1 MSILYTAASGGSL
14 PYGAGMNNMN
24 IRQPCVDASVS
35 VRAALIASTVPLV
48 ARSPHLA
55 TAPSLNGTFDREV
68 LTSAGAADPSISTDE
83 YEQTNGIGS
92 ESERMLPGGYLPP
105 AGSLSFHAKQAGAT
119 RSLPSNHGALLAWGR
134 GDFLQQGERS
144 APFARI
150 SAHSGH
156 QGAPTKVINTW
167 IHKTKLSEER
177 RRRRR

>member
-1 MSILYTAASGGSL
+1 
-14 PYGAGMNNMN
+14 MN

-35 VRAALIASTVPLV
+35 VRAALIARTVPTE
-48 ARSPHLA
+48 ARTPTLA
-55 TAPSLNGTFDREV
+55 PAPGLNGAFDREV
-68 LTSAGAADPSISTDE
+68 LTSAGAADPSISTDG
-83 YEQTNGIGS
+83 QKQPIGIAS
-92 ESERMLPGGYLPP
+92 ESERVLSGGYLPHWRM
-105 AGSLSFHAKQAGAT
+105 AERRGGLDAKQDGAT
-119 RSLPSNHGALLAWGR
+119 SLPSNHSALLAWGR